1 MNPSSSSGEWGLLWQ
16 MGMMI
21 VGRRSQI
28 GGFVFQ
34 IKCALAFASS
44 PTRVLHDFF
53 QYYYYYMY
61 VCIYKL
67 NIDLRILV
75 KSLHPIR

>member
-1 MNPSSSSGEWGLLWQ
+1 MMVDDDDDDDESIVVEWGMGLLWQ

-34 IKCALAFASS
+34 IKCALAFAST
-44 PTRVLHDFF
+44 PTRVLHDFSH
-53 QYYYYYMY
+53 YYYYTH
-61 VCIYKL
+61 IYD
-67 NIDLRILV
+67 I
-75 KSLHPIR
+75 